1 MRDRGLAAKHAGDDD
16 ALSILED
23 VTERLT
29 KRMTRLRKWGRE
41 GEESAAHDA
50 ARSQKLRGEVFGEMV
65 EILTRTDR
73 ADDAMYFLG
82 RAANDHHRP
91 SMVELARRLES
102 EGHLGAASHWAS
114 MATGAVSPSIDLP
127 PEDEE

>member
-1 MRDRGLAAKHAGDDD
+1 MG
-16 ALSILED
+16 
-23 VTERLT
+23 
-29 KRMTRLRKWGRE
+29 
-41 GEESAAHDA
+41 
-50 ARSQKLRGEVFGEMV
+50 

-114 MATGAVSPSIDLP
+114 MATGAISPSIDLP